1 MIDSIDR
8 KIINLLVN
16 NAKTPI
22 VEISEEIGISGA
34 AIHKRIKK
42 LEGKKI
48 FTGSQVNI
56 NPKKVGFTTLAFVGI
71 YLEKAVDVKFAINK
85 LNKIEEITEC
95 HYTTGDWSILI
106 KIYCNDN
113 QHLMKLL
120 NERIQAIK
128 GVSRTETF
136 ISLDQQIARQ
146 IRI

>member
-1 MIDSIDR
+1 MDSIDCR
-8 KIINLLVN
+8 IINFLRI
-16 NAKTPI
+16 NAKIPI
-22 VEISEEIGISGA
+22 AELADQIGISGA

-42 LEGKKI
+42 LEEKKI

-56 NPKKVGFTTLAFVGI
+56 DPKKVGFTTLAFVGI
-71 YLEKAVDVKFAINK
+71 YLEKAADVNFAVKK
-85 LNKIEEITEC
+85 LNTIEEITEC

-106 KIYCNDN
+106 KIYCKDN

-136 ISLDQQIARQ
+136 ISLDQQISRQ